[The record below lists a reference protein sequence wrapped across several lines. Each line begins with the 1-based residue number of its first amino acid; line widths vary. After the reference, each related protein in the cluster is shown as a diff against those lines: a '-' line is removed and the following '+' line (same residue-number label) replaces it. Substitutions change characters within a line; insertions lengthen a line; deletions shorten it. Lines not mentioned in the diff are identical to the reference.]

1 MTCSKRWRRRAGAV
15 LAPVLFTG
23 LFAPVALAASA
34 GSGDSGDL
42 LGWVRDGRGAP
53 VAGAVI
59 SLFGKGV
66 GTSGLVTF
74 SDSTGR
80 FSLPSLPAGSYTL
93 RALHAGQ
100 GSSSARRVTVVPN
113 RESQFTVSLS
123 AEAEAAAAAVAAAA
137 AEDAGNTQAGVDT
150 GANRRELAWL
160 LRHKRRSVLEESSP
174 APQTQGVEAPRTAA
188 LGSWLPQMGG
198 TLELVTH
205 PESVGL
211 GDQFV
216 DGDSP
221 AASLSALRLQ
231 GRFSD
236 SGSWSLG
243 GLVSE
248 SGSTSWRMAAEFVLD
263 AGDHQIRAGSGY
275 GTRMLRQPVEIQ
287 STRDERVGAI
297 FVQDRWQASDSVTTT
312 MAARFSHIG
321 FLDRATYLDPTI
333 VVEARTAPGATLRAT
348 AWRRTLAPG
357 GDLLMLSTLA
367 TAPTIALAALENG
380 LRAERAQHLEVAME
394 EKLGA
399 STTLRA
405 HTFFEDVHDHLGN
418 TFDRGGRASTLRIFN
433 AGRMTARGLGLT
445 FERRFGTAVNGSVT
459 YTFGHGSRPQEALDP
474 AQAHT
479 YRVLSFD
486 DADFHDVVA
495 RVETIVSGSDTRLV
509 AFYRLNG
516 LVPEGDD
523 RGTLVSSRFDVQLS
537 QGLPFL
543 GNLTHAD
550 WDLLLA
556 VRNLYYE
563 ADEGA
568 MLDEVAVVN
577 PPTRVLGGIAV
588 RF

>member
-1 MTCSKRWRRRAGAV
+1 MKRWRRAV
-15 LAPVLFTG
+15 ALVAPVFFTG
-23 LFAPVALAASA
+23 LFAPQAMAAAA
-34 GSGDSGDL
+34 GDEHGGL
-42 LGWVRDGRGAP
+42 LGWVQDPRGVP

-66 GTSGLVTF
+66 GAAGLVTL

-93 RALHAGQ
+93 RALRAGQ
-100 GSSSARRVTVVPN
+100 GASPARRITVLPN

-123 AEAEAAAAAVAAAA
+123 AQAEAAAAAVAAAA
-137 AEDAGNTQAGVDT
+137 AEDPAAAPGSDAAG
-150 GANRRELAWL
+150 NRRELTWL

-174 APQTQGVEAPRTAA
+174 APQTQGTEAPRAA
-188 LGSWLPQMGG
+188 SLGPWVPQLGG
-198 TLELVTH
+198 TLEVVTH
-205 PESVGL
+205 PESMGL
-211 GDQFV
+211 GDQV
-216 DGDSP
+216 LDGDSP

-243 GLVSE
+243 GLMSE

-263 AGDHQIRAGSGY
+263 AGEHQIRAGSGY
-275 GTRMLRQPVEIQ
+275 GTRMLRQPVAIA

-297 FVQDRWQASDSVTTT
+297 FVQDRWQAGDDVTATVSG
-312 MAARFSHIG
+312 RFSHVG
-321 FLDRATYLDPTI
+321 FLARTNYLDPTL
-333 VVEARTAPGATLRAT
+333 VLEGRPSEGAALRAT

-367 TAPTIALAALENG
+367 TAPSIALAAMEDG
-380 LRAERAQHLEVAME
+380 LKAEQALHFELAME
-394 EKLGA
+394 ERVGG
-399 STTLRA
+399 TTVRA
-405 HTFFEDVHDHLGN
+405 QTFYEDVRDHLGN
-418 TFDRGGRASTLRIFN
+418 TFDHGGSESTLRIFN
-433 AGRMTARGLGLT
+433 AGRMTARGLGFT
-445 FERRFGTAVNGSVT
+445 VERRFGAAVNGSVT
-459 YTFGHGSRPQEALDP
+459 YTYGRGSRPQEALEPVP
-474 AQAHT
+474 ART
-479 YRVLSFD
+479 YGALAFD
-486 DADFHDVVA
+486 EADFHDVVA
-495 RVETIVSGSDTRLV
+495 RVETIVSGSDTRLI
-509 AFYRLNG
+509 AFYRVNSL
-516 LVPEGDD
+516 LPQSGDE
-523 RGTLVSSRFDVQLS
+523 RPLTSTRFDLQLS